1 MFKKITVAFIMA
13 ILFMVITVPQ
23 ASAKTPALV
32 DGYEIP
38 IDIKIN
44 GVYLGEDMKGYLE
57 EDTVYAPLVSV
68 CKALGAKVNYDAFS
82 GRTSIVKGEKNIILF
97 KNKPYNILNGCFSF
111 FKTRS
116 EEEKDYLPI
125 RFIAEFIGADI
136 SWDSYRY
143 EVNLT
148 LDGYTVPSEYV
159 ETRYND
165 EDLLWLSRIVYC
177 EAGSVS
183 IDAKIMVANV
193 ILNRRESPQFPN
205 TIREVICDTRFGVQF
220 PPSQSDIIYRT
231 ANTHTIL
238 ACKVALNGVMLAP
251 DCKYFSYTSDNF
263 SWVYENC
270 TLYAVIG
277 NQAFYK

>member
-1 MFKKITVAFIMA
+1 MLKKITAAFITAM
-13 ILFMVITVPQ
+13 LFVVITMPQ
-23 ASAKTPALV
+23 VSAKAPALV

-38 IDIKIN
+38 IDIKVN
-44 GVYLGEDMKGYLE
+44 GVYLGEGMKGYLE
-57 EDTVYAPLVSV
+57 NDTVYVPLVSV
-68 CKALGAKVNYDAFS
+68 SKALGATVSVDKFTHK
-82 GRTSIVKGEKNIILF
+82 TSISGNGKSLVLLE
-97 KNKPYNILNGCFSF
+97 NKPYNILNGSFSF
-111 FKTRS
+111 FKPENDNGTL
-116 EEEKDYLPI
+116 YVTA
-125 RFIAEFIGADI
+125 RFIADMFGADI

-148 LDGYTVPSEYV
+148 LDGYTVPQEYV

-205 TIREVICDTRFGVQF
+205 TIQEVICDTRFGVQF

-238 ACKVALNGVMLAP
+238 ACKVALNGVMLVP

-270 TLYAVIG
+270 TLYTVIG

>member
-1 MFKKITVAFIMA
+1 MLKKITVTFALA
-13 ILFMVITVPQ
+13 ILFVAMSVSQV
-23 ASAKTPALV
+23 SAKNAATV

-38 IDIKIN
+38 VDIKVN
-44 GVYLGEDMKGYLE
+44 GVYLGEGMKGYLE
-57 EDTVYAPLVSV
+57 NDTVYVPLISVSR
-68 CKALGAKVNYDAFS
+68 ALGANVMKDSFFK
-82 GRTSIVKGEKNIILF
+82 RTSISGNGRCLVLF
-97 KNKPYNILNGCFSF
+97 DDKPYNLLNGTFTF
-111 FKTRS
+111 FKPLS
-116 EEEKDYLPI
+116 EDGTLYVTA
-125 RFIAEFIGADI
+125 RFIADMFGASI

-148 LDGYTVPSEYV
+148 LDGYTVPKEYV

-205 TIREVICDTRFGVQF
+205 TIREVICDTRFGIQF

-238 ACKVALNGVMLAP
+238 ACKVALNGVMLVP

-270 TLYAVIG
+270 TLYTTIG

>member
-1 MFKKITVAFIMA
+1 MFKKIIPVFITA
-13 ILFMVITVPQ
+13 ILFAIIVIPHS
-23 ASAKTPALV
+23 SAKEPAFV

-38 IDIKIN
+38 IDIKVN
-44 GVYLGEDMKGYLE
+44 GVYLGEGMKGYLE
-57 EDTVYAPLVSV
+57 NDTVYVPLVSV
-68 CKALGAKVNYDAFS
+68 SKALGAEVSVDKFNK
-82 GRTSIVKGEKNIILF
+82 RTSISGNGKSLILF
-97 KNKPYNILNGCFSF
+97 ENKPYNILNGAFTF
-111 FKTRS
+111 FKPLNEDGTL
-116 EEEKDYLPI
+116 YTTV
-125 RFIAEFIGADI
+125 RFIADMFGASV

-148 LDGYTVPSEYV
+148 LDGYTVPEEYI

-193 ILNRRESPQFPN
+193 ILNRRASPQFPD
-205 TIREVICDTRFGVQF
+205 TIQEVICDTRFGVQF

-238 ACKVALNGVMLAP
+238 ACKVALNGVMLVP

-270 TLYAVIG
+270 TLYTTIG